1 MELVNQYPHQNY
13 LRVKLYKKIATP
25 FTSLVLLLLG
35 LPLILISESRNVF
48 LGSGICLVVGIM
60 FFVVLFITELMGI
73 QGVIAPAIAVFLPL
87 VLLSVV
93 ALGLMKKVKT

>member
-1 MELVNQYPHQNY
+1 M
-13 LRVKLYKKIATP
+13 R
-25 FTSLVLLLLG
+25 
-35 LPLILISESRNVF
+35 ISESRNVF

-87 VLLSVV
+87 ALLAVV
-93 ALGLMKKVKT
+93 ALGLMKKIKT